1 MTKNEISKIVFD
13 CGLKI
18 HRKLGIG
25 LYETVY
31 EQCLIFELEKAGLIV
46 EKQKDISVVYDSL
59 TIEKAFRVDLL
70 IENKVIVEI
79 KAVQEINEYHTFQL
93 LNYLR
98 ITNLKLGLL
107 LNFHARLFKDG
118 VKRIANN
125 L

>member
-1 MTKNEISKIVFD
+1 MNENDISKIIFE

-18 HRKLGIG
+18 HRKIGIG

-31 EQCLIFELEKAGLIV
+31 EQCLVYELKKQSLKV
-46 EKQKDISVVYDSL
+46 EQQKDIS
-59 TIEKAFRVDLL
+59 IEYEELLIPKAFRVDLL
-70 IENKVIVEI
+70 VEEKVIVEI
-79 KAVQEINEYHTFQL
+79 KAVPEITSYHSFQL

-98 ITNLKLGLL
+98 ITKLKLGLI
-107 LNFHARLFKDG
+107 LNFHSILFKDG